1 VRRVTLVLLT
11 AAALALFGASPAA
24 AATLRVDD
32 DRAQCPDAAFTTVQ
46 SAVTAA
52 GPGDRVQVCA
62 GTYREQVRI
71 EGPGKNGLSLEARQ
85 PLQAVIQAPV
95 VDTPPN
101 AVVLV
106 RGARGVGI
114 RGFVISGPFT
124 TPGCSETL
132 LEHSGVRVDGD
143 GQATVQFN
151 RITQIRNANPALF
164 GCQDGIAV
172 RAGRAG
178 EMQRGSITLSFNLI
192 DEYQKGGVV
201 VDGPGSFGRVERN
214 VIRASED
221 VQPLIAPNGVQI
233 SRGAGARVRQ
243 NLVSEN
249 IYLPGPDNGTGILLF
264 QLTPDLV
271 EVEQNEVFE
280 NDNGIALSDAD
291 GTEIRDNRSRDQARF
306 DGISVNS
313 MSSDNLI
320 VGNEA
325 FQNARFDCRDASV
338 GSRTAGTAN
347 TWRDNEGETEN
358 RPGLCEADD
367 DDDEDEEDD
376 D

>member
-1 VRRVTLVLLT
+1 
-11 AAALALFGASPAA
+11 
-24 AATLRVDD
+24 
-32 DRAQCPDAAFTTVQ
+32 
-46 SAVTAA
+46 
-52 GPGDRVQVCA
+52 
-62 GTYREQVRI
+62 
-71 EGPGKNGLSLEARQ
+71 
-85 PLQAVIQAPV
+85 VI
-95 VDTPPN
+95 DTPPN
-101 AVVLV
+101 AIVLV

-124 TPGCSETL
+124 TPGCSETP

-143 GQATVQFN
+143 GEATVQFN
-151 RITQIRNANPALF
+151 RITQIRNANPLLF

-172 RAGRAG
+172 RAGRG
-178 EMQRGSITLSFNLI
+178 SEGHRGSITLSFNLI

-201 VDGPGSFGRVERN
+201 VDGVGSFGRVERN

-221 VQPLIAPNGVQI
+221 VQPNIAPNGIQI

-243 NLVSEN
+243 NVVSEN
-249 IYLPGPDNGTGILLF
+249 VYLPGPDNGTGILLF
-264 QLTPDLV
+264 QLTPGLV
-271 EVEQNEVFE
+271 EVEENEVFE

-291 GTEIRDNRSRDQARF
+291 GTEIRDNRAHDQVRL

-325 FQNARFDCRDASV
+325 FRNARFDCRDASI
-338 GSRTAGTAN
+338 GARTAGTAN
-347 TWRDNEGETEN
+347 TWRDNEGETQN
-358 RPGLCEADD
+358 RPGLCEAEDG
-367 DDDEDEEDD
+367 DDDEDDD

>member
-1 VRRVTLVLLT
+1 MRRVTLVLLT
-11 AAALALFGASPAA
+11 AAALALFAASPAA
-24 AATLRVDD
+24 AATFRVDD
-32 DRAQCPDAAFTTVQ
+32 DKSQCPDATFTTVQ
-46 SAVTAA
+46 SAVNAA

-95 VDTPPN
+95 LDTPPN

-106 RGARGVGI
+106 RDARRVGI

-124 TPGCSETL
+124 TPGCSETA
-132 LEHSGVRVDGD
+132 LEHNGVRVDGD

-151 RITQIRNANPALF
+151 RITQIRNVNPALF

-172 RAGRAG
+172 RAGRMG

-192 DEYQKGGVV
+192 DEYQKGGVI
-201 VDGPGSFGRVERN
+201 VDGPGSSGRIERN
-214 VIRASED
+214 VIRAAEE
-221 VQPLIAPNGVQI
+221 VQPFIAPNGVQI
-233 SRGAGARVRQ
+233 SRGAGASVSDNRI
-243 NLVSEN
+243 SEN
-249 IYLPGPDNGTGILLF
+249 VFSPGPDAGTGILLF
-264 QLTPDLV
+264 QLTRGLV
-271 EVEQNEVFE
+271 EVEDNEVFE
-280 NDNGIALSDAD
+280 NDDGISLNDVD
-291 GTEIRDNRSRDQARF
+291 GAEIRDNRSHDNVRY
-306 DGISVNS
+306 DGIFADSE
-313 MSSDNLI
+313 SSGNRI
-320 VGNEA
+320 IGNEA
-325 FQNARFDCRDASV
+325 VRNAEHDCHDDSV

-367 DDDEDEEDD
+367 DEDD